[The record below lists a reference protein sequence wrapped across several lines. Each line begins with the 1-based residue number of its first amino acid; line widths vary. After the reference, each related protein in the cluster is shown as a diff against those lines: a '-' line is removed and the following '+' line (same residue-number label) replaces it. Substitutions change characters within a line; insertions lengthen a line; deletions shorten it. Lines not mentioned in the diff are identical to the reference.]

1 MVYTIIYE
9 IENDGVYEKNFKRND
24 AAMREV
30 VRMKEAMGSSLINC
44 RIHLCD
50 N

>member
-9 IENDGVYEKNFKRND
+9 IEND

>member
-30 VRMKEAMGSSLINC
+30 VRMKESMGPSLLNC
-44 RIHLCD
+44 RIHLC
-50 N
+50 NN

>member
-1 MVYTIIYE
+1 MIYTIIYE

-24 AAMREV
+24 AAMREE
-30 VRMKEAMGSSLINC
+30 VRMKEAMGPSLLNC